1 MSLRALGWIGAILI
15 ELSCVAVI
23 CSQSSPFESPRLEA
37 WKLAR
42 DLIKESETR
51 KGIPRFVAWATAR
64 EIFPCDGH
72 PPDAVRAVST
82 RNLLD
87 ESFHYSPEV
96 ASRMCEPLVPGAR
109 ALPLD
114 AARAR
119 WETSQPKPSSIALQ
133 FPDGAHLAAAFW
145 NAVRRPADPQ
155 NGKIVQMA
163 IRSGNEVRTR
173 KVRITLPTRLGMG
186 SAACAPPTTQG
197 EPSAADVPD
206 VSLDEFFW
214 VRLNP
219 GERYNG
225 ASCGDYA
232 VLMAFHLVHKVQGR
246 WLWTTFWWDP
256 SSKEFGADRP
266 KDFQGTGEIPR
277 AWRNYA
283 MDASFESTATIFNP
297 WRIEERKDN
306 CARCHAEVTVYKSAT
321 SDAQITFDSVTAA
334 RNHFYSKH
342 RPFSGAPDAVCSEW
356 QSP

>member
-1 MSLRALGWIGAILI
+1 MPHCCFGRIGVILI
-15 ELSCVAVI
+15 GLSAVAEI
-23 CSQSSPFESPRLEA
+23 CSQSTRPESPRLEA

-42 DLIKESETR
+42 DLIRESGTR
-51 KGIPRFVAWATAR
+51 TGVPKFVAWATAR
-64 EIFPCDGH
+64 EIFPCSGH
-72 PPDAVRAVST
+72 LPVAVQGVST

-87 ESFHYSPEV
+87 ESFHYSPE
-96 ASRMCEPLVPGAR
+96 AAARMCEPLVPGAG
-109 ALPLD
+109 AVPLD
-114 AARAR
+114 AARAV
-119 WETSQPKPSSIALQ
+119 WEKSETKPPITLR
-133 FPDGAHLAAAFW
+133 FPDGTHLAAAFW
-145 NAVRRPADPQ
+145 NAVRRPADPE

-163 IRSGNEVRTR
+163 IRSGSEVRTR
-173 KVRITLPTRLGMG
+173 KIRITVPAPLAGG
-186 SAACAPPTTQG
+186 SAGCDPPTSKG
-197 EPSAADVPD
+197 EPSAADAPD

-225 ASCGDYA
+225 ASCGDFA

-256 SSKEFGADRP
+256 ESQEFGGDRP
-266 KDFQGTGEIPR
+266 KNFDGAGAVPR

-321 SDAQITFDSVTAA
+321 SDTQISFDSVTAA
-334 RNHFYSKH
+334 RNHF
-342 RPFSGAPDAVCSEW
+342 
-356 QSP
+356 